1 MTELFA
7 LVIACGLIA
16 LAYGILASRSIVT
29 ADAGNE
35 KMQQIASAIQEGAA
49 AYLNRQYL
57 TIGGV
62 GFILAAIS
70 SYTGRDLLP
79 LGNPSS
85 LLFIP
90 QGIIMGAYGVIA
102 NLLNIYLWYL
112 VFINFG
118 SGHNFFDKDS
128 QSVEIKRKGLFKDV
142 EVKLDFDEI
151 KSVKLDISEGFNPR
165 RRIALVLKGRKK
177 ALPLSGAGELKPL
190 LQVEEE
196 GARLAKF
203 LNVNLEGLK

>member
-1 MTELFA
+1 MESNLSSYKK
-7 LVIACGLIA
+7 I
-16 LAYGILASRSIVT
+16 
-29 ADAGNE
+29 E
-35 KMQQIASAIQEGAA
+35 QQINGSRKTSN
-49 AYLNRQYL
+49 YLVGGML

-62 GFILAAIS
+62 GFILAALS
-70 SYTGRDLLP
+70 SYTGKDLLP

-85 LLFIP
+85 LLFVP
-90 QGIIMGAYGVIA
+90 QGIIMGAYGVLA

-112 VFINFG
+112 VYINFG
-118 SGHNFFDKDS
+118 SGYNSFDKVS
-128 QSVEIKRKGLFKDV
+128 KSVEIKRKGLFKDI
-142 EVKLDFDEI
+142 EVKINFDEI

>member
-1 MTELFA
+1 MESNLSSFNK
-7 LVIACGLIA
+7 IEQKIG
-16 LAYGILASRSIVT
+16 GSRKFSNYII
-29 ADAGNE
+29 GS
-35 KMQQIASAIQEGAA
+35 M
-49 AYLNRQYL
+49 L
-57 TIGGV
+57 TIGGI
-62 GFILAAIS
+62 GFLLASIS

-90 QGIIMGAYGVIA
+90 QGIIMGAYGVLA

-112 VFINFG
+112 VYINFG
-118 SGHNFFDKDS
+118 SGFNSFDKGS
-128 QSVEIKRKGLFKDV
+128 RSVEIKRKGLFKDV
-142 EVKLDFDEI
+142 EVKLNFDEI

>member
-1 MTELFA
+1 MNSEIKTLLKIEQK
-7 LVIACGLIA
+7 INGSRKISNYLI
-16 LAYGILASRSIVT
+16 G
-29 ADAGNE
+29 G
-35 KMQQIASAIQEGAA
+35 M
-49 AYLNRQYL
+49 L

-62 GFILAAIS
+62 GFILASLS

-79 LGNPSS
+79 LGNATT

-90 QGIIMGAYGVIA
+90 QGLIMGAYGVIA
-102 NLLNIYLWYL
+102 NLLNIYLWYM

-118 SGHNFFDKDS
+118 SGCNTFDKS
-128 QSVEIKRKGLFKDV
+128 NKLVQIKRKGLFKDV
-142 EVKLDFDEI
+142 DVKLNFDEI

-177 ALPLSGAGELKPL
+177 ALPLSSAGDLKPL

-196 GARLAKF
+196 GAKLAKF
-203 LNVNLEGLK
+203 LDVNLEGIK

>member
-1 MTELFA
+1 MDSNLSSFEK
-7 LVIACGLIA
+7 IEQKIG
-16 LAYGILASRSIVT
+16 GSRKISNYII
-29 ADAGNE
+29 GG
-35 KMQQIASAIQEGAA
+35 M
-49 AYLNRQYL
+49 L

-62 GFILAAIS
+62 GFLLASIS
-70 SYTGRDLLP
+70 SYTGKDFLP

-85 LLFIP
+85 LLFVP
-90 QGIIMGAYGVIA
+90 QGIIMGAYGVLA
-102 NLLNIYLWYL
+102 NLLNLYLWYL
-112 VFINFG
+112 VYINFG
-118 SGHNFFDKDS
+118 SGSNSFDKS
-128 QSVEIKRKGLFKDV
+128 SKSVEIRRKGFFKDI
-142 EVKLDFDEI
+142 EVKISFDE
-151 KSVKLDISEGFNPR
+151 FNPR

>member
-1 MTELFA
+1 MDSNYDSLSKIEQIINGSRKLSNY
-7 LVIACGLIA
+7 LI
-16 LAYGILASRSIVT
+16 G
-29 ADAGNE
+29 G
-35 KMQQIASAIQEGAA
+35 M
-49 AYLNRQYL
+49 L

-62 GFILAAIS
+62 GFILASLS
-70 SYTGRDLLP
+70 SYTGQDFLP

-85 LLFIP
+85 LIFVP
-90 QGIIMGAYGVIA
+90 QGLIMGAYGVIA

-112 VFINFG
+112 VYFNFG
-118 SGHNFFDKDS
+118 SGYNKFDKELKV
-128 QSVEIKRKGLFKDV
+128 VEIRRKGIFKDV
-142 EVKLDFDEI
+142 EVKLKFDEI

-177 ALPLSGAGELKPL
+177 ILPLSGAGELKPL

-203 LNVNLEGLK
+203 LSVNLEGLK

>member
-1 MTELFA
+1 MESDLSSFNKIEQKINGA
-7 LVIACGLIA
+7 RKISNYLI
-16 LAYGILASRSIVT
+16 G
-29 ADAGNE
+29 G
-35 KMQQIASAIQEGAA
+35 M
-49 AYLNRQYL
+49 L
-57 TIGGV
+57 TIGGI
-62 GFILAAIS
+62 GFVLAALS
-70 SYTGRDLLP
+70 SYTGKDLLP

-85 LLFIP
+85 LLFVP

-118 SGHNFFDKDS
+118 SGYNSFDKS
-128 QSVEIKRKGLFKDV
+128 SNSIEIKRKGLFKDV
-142 EVKLDFDEI
+142 EVKLNFDEI

-177 ALPLSGAGELKPL
+177 PLPLSRAGELKPL

-203 LNVNLEGLK
+203 LDVNLEGLK

>member
-1 MTELFA
+1 MESNLSSFNK
-7 LVIACGLIA
+7 IEQKING
-16 LAYGILASRSIVT
+16 SRKIS
-29 ADAGNE
+29 N
-35 KMQQIASAIQEGAA
+35 
-49 AYLNRQYL
+49 YL
-57 TIGGV
+57 IGGMLSIGGI

-79 LGNPSS
+79 LGNPST

-118 SGHNFFDKDS
+118 SGYNFFDKDS
-128 QSVEIKRKGLFKDV
+128 QSVEIKRKGLFKDI
-142 EVKLDFDEI
+142 EVKLKFDEI

-203 LNVNLEGLK
+203 LNVNLEGIK

>member
-1 MTELFA
+1 MESNLSSFNK
-7 LVIACGLIA
+7 IEQKING
-16 LAYGILASRSIVT
+16 SRKISNYII
-29 ADAGNE
+29 GG
-35 KMQQIASAIQEGAA
+35 M
-49 AYLNRQYL
+49 L

-62 GFILAAIS
+62 GFLLASIS

-79 LGNPSS
+79 LGNPST
-85 LLFIP
+85 LLFVP
-90 QGIIMGAYGVIA
+90 QGIIMGAYGILA

-112 VFINFG
+112 VYINFG
-118 SGHNFFDKDS
+118 SGSNSFDKS
-128 QSVEIKRKGLFKDV
+128 LKFVEIKRKGLFKDL
-142 EVKLDFDEI
+142 EIKISFDEI

-177 ALPLSGAGELKPL
+177 VLPLSGAGELKPL

>member
-1 MTELFA
+1 MESDLSSFNK
-7 LVIACGLIA
+7 IEQKICG
-16 LAYGILASRSIVT
+16 SRKISNYII
-29 ADAGNE
+29 GG
-35 KMQQIASAIQEGAA
+35 M
-49 AYLNRQYL
+49 L
-57 TIGGV
+57 TIGGI
-62 GFILAAIS
+62 GFILASIS
-70 SYTGRDLLP
+70 SYSGRDFLP
-79 LGNPSS
+79 FGNPSS
-85 LLFIP
+85 LIFIP
-90 QGIIMGAYGVIA
+90 QGIIMGGYGVLA

-118 SGHNFFDKDS
+118 SGYNCFDKGS
-128 QSVEIKRKGLFKDV
+128 KSVEIKRKGLFKDIV
-142 EVKLDFDEI
+142 VKLTFDEI

-177 ALPLSGAGELKPL
+177 VLPLSGAGELKPL